1 MGYEV
6 NLQVPGCEGDILRD
20 PSADAVY
27 TAWTGAGGCHQFVSL
42 FVTSARYL
50 DTSAGTLQ

>member
-1 MGYEV
+1 MEV
-6 NLQVPGCEGDILRD
+6 NLQVPGCEGDILQD

-27 TAWTGAGGCHQFVSL
+27 TAWTGAGGCHQIVSL

-50 DTSAGTLQ
+50 DTSAGTLL